1 MKQSLLT
8 LLCRKPHLSLSLSL
22 QEIMAQIQE
31 NPVNRVCADCMSL
44 DPSWG
49 VVNLGIMVCIECS
62 GVHRS
67 MGILVSKV
75 RSLELDR
82 SIWTS
87 REGEGE
93 RERER

>member
-1 MKQSLLT
+1 MK
-8 LLCRKPHLSLSLSL
+8 R
-22 QEIMAQIQE
+22 IQE
-31 NPVNRVCADCMSL
+31 NPANRVCADCMAT

-49 VVNLGIMVCIECS
+49 VCNLGIMVCIECS

-82 SIWTS
+82 SIWTDS
-87 REGEGE
+87 LIKVGWYDRKAAVNEEYFIVME
-93 RERER
+93 RDS

>member
-1 MKQSLLT
+1 MT
-8 LLCRKPHLSLSLSL
+8 R
-22 QEIMAQIQE
+22 IQE
-31 NPVNRVCADCMSL
+31 NPANKVCADCAAP

-49 VVNLGIMVCIECS
+49 VCNLGIMVCIECS

-82 SIWTS
+82 SIWTDS
-87 REGEGE
+87 LIKVSWWDRGNGFVKSTSF
-93 RERER
+93 